1 MGHPL
6 PSLMHCIVRVPG
18 DSLFALGALEPGWF
32 VLGLVTGYSYD
43 RHGTAH
49 EGSLQQKQCSS

>member
-1 MGHPL
+1 
-6 PSLMHCIVRVPG
+6 MHCIVRVPG